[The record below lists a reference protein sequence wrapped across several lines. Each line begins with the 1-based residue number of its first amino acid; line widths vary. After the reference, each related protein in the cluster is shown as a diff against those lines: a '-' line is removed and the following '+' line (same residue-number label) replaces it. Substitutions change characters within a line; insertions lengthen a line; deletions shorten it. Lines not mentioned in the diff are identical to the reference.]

1 MSDFLAGLRHGVRAF
16 RRAPAFSALAVTIL
30 ASGIGA
36 TTAMYTLVEH
46 VLLRTLPFQEPDRL
60 VWMYNTRT
68 ERDRA
73 PISVPDLEDYR
84 RASSLSSLAAFTNWT
99 TNLTG
104 VGTPERLDGVRVSG
118 NFFAVLGTNT
128 ILGRVVQP
136 DDEAKQGRVVV
147 LTHGLWQ
154 RRFGAD
160 AAIVGRGILLN
171 GARYTV
177 VGVLPSR
184 FLFPFRDAELA
195 VPLPL
200 QSDPRRADRGANFL
214 RVVAR
219 LAPGVTIGE
228 AKADRY
234 TIAQRLQLQYPTANA
249 KKNGISLYPLHAE
262 IVRDYRSMLWTLFA
276 SVGVLLLVECVN
288 LANLLLVHTAGR
300 QNEFVVRGSLGASRG
315 QLVRQLLG
323 EVTVLATFGGVL
335 GLVLA
340 YAGLGSWRAWGPADF
355 PQMAT
360 TVIDGRVLAFAAMLS
375 SLRAMACAVA
385 PAWFATREAKS
396 SRLTSDR
403 TTTVSRAHRAMQRAF
418 VSAQMISATVL
429 LVGMLLMAHGL
440 ARLEQVAP
448 GFTPGQALSLQL
460 SLPPATYKD
469 REALTS
475 FFEALRDRLRSVPGT
490 ESVGAVSLLPLSG
503 LLSTADVALLDRPA
517 PPPEEV
523 PQAHLRVTGGEY
535 FQAAGIQV
543 LEGRSFDD
551 RDGQDGQPVAIVS
564 RTFAERHWPG
574 ASAIGKSLEIVQTSA
589 SPRLE
594 IVGVVSD
601 VKQFTLDAP
610 ATADLYVPL
619 HQMPAFQVPLMAA
632 RTYWVVRGRDGD
644 TPPTQAIRA
653 AVTQVDPTVAL
664 RGD

>member
-1 MSDFLAGLRHGVRAF
+1 
-16 RRAPAFSALAVTIL
+16 
-30 ASGIGA
+30 
-36 TTAMYTLVEH
+36 
-46 VLLRTLPFQEPDRL
+46 
-60 VWMYNTRT
+60 
-68 ERDRA
+68 
-73 PISVPDLEDYR
+73 
-84 RASSLSSLAAFTNWT
+84 
-99 TNLTG
+99 
-104 VGTPERLDGVRVSG
+104 
-118 NFFAVLGTNT
+118 
-128 ILGRVVQP
+128 
-136 DDEAKQGRVVV
+136 
-147 LTHGLWQ
+147 
-154 RRFGAD
+154 
-160 AAIVGRGILLN
+160 
-171 GARYTV
+171 
-177 VGVLPSR
+177 
-184 FLFPFRDAELA
+184 
-195 VPLPL
+195 
-200 QSDPRRADRGANFL
+200 
-214 RVVAR
+214 
-219 LAPGVTIGE
+219 
-228 AKADRY
+228 
-234 TIAQRLQLQYPTANA
+234 
-249 KKNGISLYPLHAE
+249 
-262 IVRDYRSMLWTLFA
+262 
-276 SVGVLLLVECVN
+276 
-288 LANLLLVHTAGR
+288 
-300 QNEFVVRGSLGASRG
+300 
-315 QLVRQLLG
+315 
-323 EVTVLATFGGVL
+323 VTVLATFGGVL

-523 PQAHLRVTGGEY
+523 PQAHLRVTAGEY

-653 AVTQVDPTVAL
+653 AVTQVDPTVAASSVRTLESVWLASLGSRRANVRVLQAFAYVALGLCTLGVYGVTAFAARARRRELAIRSALGGSRLELTMAML
-664 RGD
+664 RREIPPLIVGVGAGVLVALIAAPGLFGSAFEVNPRDAATYAEVAAILLSVGGLATYIPVRRASAANPADVLTA